1 MRPLAAVIAA
11 LAAAWPGGA
20 RGDDGPVAGPVPGPV
35 AGPVIVIVR
44 DATVPETV
52 EAELAPRI
60 RAWLEAAPLEVAVVE
75 IAIADGHAIVIV
87 DGRRRE
93 IELGPW
99 DGPTSSRRIVSHVV
113 DLAQGAARLAPLA
126 PLAPEPTTTTTTTAP
141 VAAAAAVG
149 TTAAPAPRVTV
160 VATSRLG
167 RGLDTTDPW
176 TLGLGAELGLARG
189 RWRAA
194 VGLGW
199 SHAATHRP
207 GTPEE
212 SRHDAWPVA
221 AIGAVALG
229 PIELGARAVV
239 APGRVGGAI
248 TASPVHAGV
257 AAVVR
262 WQPGLA
268 AAPGL
273 VLDLG
278 VEAWAQRLAVTIAG
292 EPVFTSPRV
301 APYLGLGLGW
311 GRP

>member
-20 RGDDGPVAGPVPGPV
+20 RGDDGPV

-60 RAWLEAAPLEVAVVE
+60 RAWLEAAPVEVAVVE

-113 DLAQGAARLAPLA
+113 DLAQGAAQLAPLA
-126 PLAPEPTTTTTTTAP
+126 PLAREPSSATTAP
-141 VAAAAAVG
+141 VAAAAAVAS
-149 TTAAPAPRVTV
+149 TTAAAPRVTV

-167 RGLDTTDPW
+167 RGLDATDPW

-229 PIELGARAVV
+229 PLELGARAVV
-239 APGRVGGAI
+239 APGRLGGAI

-257 AAVVR
+257 AAIVR
-262 WQPGLA
+262 WRPGLA

-292 EPVFTSPRV
+292 VPVFTSPRV

-311 GRP
+311 GWP